1 MGLTY
6 GINGDLCFCGLE
18 PIGFIGFYVIAA
30 YGTPM
35 GLWDCGEGPMG
46 CLGVCG
52 IAVWHLWN
60 SYAPMELRCRT
71 YGAQALGISYTSVVL
86 VFYRLLAQNLWDVYG
101 IPMGCLWH
109 IYGIHMGYLWDTH
122 GMYNI
127 CIIYIH
133 IYIYMYI

>member
-1 MGLTY
+1 MGLW
-6 GINGDLCFCGLE
+6 DCGVGPMGLRC
-18 PIGFIGFYVIAA
+18 GT

-35 GLWDCGEGPMG
+35 DLWDCGEGPMG

-60 SYAPMELRCRT
+60 SYAPMGLRCRT

-86 VFYRLLAQNLWDVYG
+86 VFYRLLVQNLWDVYG

-109 IYGIHMGYLWDTH
+109 IYGIPMGYLWDTY
-122 GMYNI
+122 GMYSI
-127 CIIYIH
+127 CMYIHVYIYNIYIH
-133 IYIYMYI
+133 TQYTYIYIYI